1 MRIRITKIFH
11 FEMAHALENY
21 DGACRNIHGHS
32 YRLEV
37 TVSGFPLVDRSS
49 PKQGMVMDFGDLKK
63 IVKEHIV
70 DVFDHAFVVR
80 EGYDRAL
87 LTDRGINTMKLIV
100 TPFQPT
106 SELLIT
112 HFAGLIL
119 AALPEGIRLECL
131 RLNETVNS
139 FAEWRRED
147 Q

>member
-1 MRIRITKIFH
+1 MTIRITKIFH

-37 TVSGFPLVDRSS
+37 TVSGVPIVDLNS
-49 PKQGMVMDFGDLKK
+49 PKQGMVMDFGDLKT
-63 IVKEHIV
+63 IVREKIV

-87 LTDRGINTMKLIV
+87 LTDGGISSMKLIV

-112 HFAGLIL
+112 HFAELLL
-119 AALPEGIRLECL
+119 AALPEQVMLECL
-131 RLNETVNS
+131 KLNETVNS